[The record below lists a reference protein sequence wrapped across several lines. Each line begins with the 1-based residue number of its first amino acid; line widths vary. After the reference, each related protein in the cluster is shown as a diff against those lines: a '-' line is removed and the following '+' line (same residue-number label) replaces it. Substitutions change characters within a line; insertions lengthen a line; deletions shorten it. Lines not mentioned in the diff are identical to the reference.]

1 MAIALWSGN
10 KFLFLDETINHLDKE
25 MVSKAA
31 ELIEEFVQWN
41 KVTLYAI
48 THSDQIQELDIW
60 DYVVR
65 VKDILG

>member
-1 MAIALWSGN
+1 
-10 KFLFLDETINHLDKE
+10 

-60 DYVVR
+60 DHVLRVR
-65 VKDILG
+65 EILG